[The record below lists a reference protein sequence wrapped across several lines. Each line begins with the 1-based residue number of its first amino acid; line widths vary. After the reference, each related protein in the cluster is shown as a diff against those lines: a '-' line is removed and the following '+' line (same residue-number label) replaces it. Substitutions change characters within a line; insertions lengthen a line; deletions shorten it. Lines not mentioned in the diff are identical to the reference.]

1 MRARDI
7 MSQPLVTV
15 RPSANVIDVAEL
27 LLAKRISAVVVVDD
41 AESPIGIVSES
52 NLLPRAEPVD
62 DKPDPWWLRWFVSK
76 EQLAEDYVH
85 RHGQTAADLMT
96 RFVVRIKPDATIPEI
111 VSQMTGWGIK
121 RVVVCEDE
129 RAIGMVSRADIL
141 RALVTSK
148 SDSIT
153 SDTDHHIRA
162 RLVAELK
169 HQPWFTIGE
178 YNVLVLEGTVHYWG
192 PVNSEAER
200 KALMVAAKNIPGV
213 LGVEDHTHAKTM
225 FDI

>member
-1 MRARDI
+1 MLARDI

-15 RPSANVIDVAEL
+15 RPSASVIEVAEL

-62 DKPDPWWLRWFVSK
+62 EKPDPWWLRWFVSK

-111 VSQMTGWGIK
+111 VAQMTGWGIK

-129 RAIGMVSRADIL
+129 RAIGLVSRADIL
-141 RALVTSK
+141 RALVANK
-148 SDSIT
+148 SDGST
-153 SDTDHHIRA
+153 SASDQHIRA
-162 RLVAELK
+162 RLIAELK
-169 HQPWFTIGE
+169 DQPWFTIGD
-178 YNVLVLEGTVHYWG
+178 YNVLVLDGIVHYWG
-192 PVNSEAER
+192 PVNSQAER
-200 KALMVAAKNIPGV
+200 KALKVAAQNIPGV
-213 LGVEDHTHAKTM
+213 LGVEDHTHTKTM
-225 FDI
+225 FDV